1 MSGRQNADTKQTVP
15 EFDIPRLNGER
26 LPLSFNLDV
35 IRDPKLNYKLNI
47 ELRIENAGY
56 IQWLQE
62 NFSKEMGSPGKGDS
76 LNAHSH
82 NLPNPNIRFR
92 CVVAYA

>member
-15 EFDIPRLNGER
+15 EFDFPQLNGER

-35 IRDPKLNYKLNI
+35 IRDPKLHYKLNI

-56 IQWLQE
+56 LAFNGYKRTFLRKW
-62 NFSKEMGSPGKGDS
+62 G
-76 LNAHSH
+76 
-82 NLPNPNIRFR
+82 LPARVIL
-92 CVVAYA
+92 